1 MTMNKIRVMDVNLA
15 NQIAAGE
22 VIERPASVIKELVE
36 NSIDAHAKVIQI
48 KANNAGRTYISVED
62 DGDGMDRDDASKA
75 FLRHATSKIY
85 DEFDLFRIKTL
96 GFRGEALASIAAISH
111 VKMITS
117 TGKVVGSEITIHAD
131 QMTIIDAPLR
141 QGTMI
146 EVSELFYN
154 TPARLKYLKS
164 DYTETSAII
173 DAVSRLA
180 LAHTEISFTLMI
192 DDKLRLK
199 TSGRANLH
207 EAVMN
212 IYGVFSA
219 KNLIEFKLETNDFNV
234 KGYLGKAELARSN
247 RYGIITNL
255 NGRNVYMP
263 KVQNAIISAYHDFL
277 PDTRY
282 PFVILD
288 FSVEPGLVDVNV
300 HPSKREVR
308 FSKENDLIELLVRSI
323 PNALLEQDLVFDPNP
338 MKYQEPEVVARTY
351 VEQTSLDLTP
361 HSRAETQDL
370 PILPMNDSASPQQ
383 IERPIIEAK
392 KAQHMVA
399 VAQLNLT
406 YVMAEDG
413 EGGFYL
419 IDQHAAAERINYERF
434 QTQLNLSL
442 KVKAPL
448 IPLVLDYSLAEASAF
463 DNEKLAAL
471 KSVGITLEPF
481 GNSSFR
487 VVEVPLWTEEYDE
500 RIYVTNII
508 EQLLASGSIDQEQ
521 VRTNAIATMACKAS
535 IKANM
540 RLSHIEQQH
549 LIDQLFVCNN
559 PYNCPHGRPT
569 IIHFNKYQ
577 LEKMFKRT
585 GVWFILLL
593 VKLQVENPI

>member
-463 DNEKLAAL
+463 DNDKLAVL

-540 RLSHIEQQH
+540 RLSHIEQQQ

-585 GVWFILLL
+585 GV
-593 VKLQVENPI
+593 

>member
-361 HSRAETQDL
+361 HSRTETQDL
-370 PILPMNDSASPQQ
+370 PILSMNDSVSPQQ

-463 DNEKLAAL
+463 DNDKLAVL

-540 RLSHIEQQH
+540 RLSHFEQQH
-549 LIDQLFVCNN
+549 LIDQLFECNN

-585 GVWFILLL
+585 GV
-593 VKLQVENPI
+593 

>member
-111 VKMITS
+111 VKLITS

-192 DDKLRLK
+192 DDKIRLK

-463 DNEKLAAL
+463 ENDKLAVL

-540 RLSHIEQQH
+540 RLSHIEQQQ

-585 GVWFILLL
+585 GV
-593 VKLQVENPI
+593 

>member
-1 MTMNKIRVMDVNLA
+1 MNKIRVMDVNLA

-117 TGKVVGSEITIHAD
+117 TGQWVGSEITIHGD
-131 QMTIIDAPLR
+131 QMTIGDAPLR

-180 LAHTEISFTLMI
+180 LAHTDISFTLLI

-199 TSGRANLH
+199 TSGRGNLH
-207 EAVMN
+207 ETVMN

-288 FSVEPGLVDVNV
+288 FMVEPGLVDVNV

-308 FSKENDLIELLVRSI
+308 FSKENDLIDLLVRSI
-323 PNALLEQDLVFDPNP
+323 PTALLEQDLVYDPNP
-338 MKYQEPEVVARTY
+338 IQYQEPEVVASSY

-361 HSRAETQDL
+361 HQKVETQDL
-370 PILPMNDSASPQQ
+370 PVLPINDSAIPQPV
-383 IERPIIEAK
+383 ERPIVEIK
-392 KAQHMVA
+392 KAQHMTA

-406 YVMAEDG
+406 YVLAEDG

-434 QTQLNLSL
+434 QTQLNSTL

-463 DNEKLAAL
+463 DSDTLAVL

-508 EQLLASGSIDQEQ
+508 EQLLANGSINQEQ

-540 RLSHIEQQH
+540 RLNHFEQQQ

-585 GVWFILLL
+585 GV
-593 VKLQVENPI
+593 